1 MTNLSDMKMDVPC
14 PECGRS
20 IRVRLRDIQDRR
32 LVTCSGGHRVQLEE
46 QGHGIRDM
54 DRDMRD
60 LERSLKKLG
69 GKMKFRI

>member
-1 MTNLSDMKMDVPC
+1 VTVLSDTKMDVPC

-20 IRVRLRDIQDRR
+20 ISVRLRDIQARR
-32 LVTCSGGHRVQLEE
+32 LVTCSGGHRIQLEE

-54 DRDMRD
+54 DRAVRD

-69 GKMKFRI
+69 GKLKFRL